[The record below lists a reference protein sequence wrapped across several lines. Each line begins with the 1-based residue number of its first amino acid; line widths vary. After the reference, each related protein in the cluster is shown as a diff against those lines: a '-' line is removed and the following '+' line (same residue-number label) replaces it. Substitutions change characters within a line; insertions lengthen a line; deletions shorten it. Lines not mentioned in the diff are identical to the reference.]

1 MATKIKGQCPFCE
14 YQITTYQEFVTHAES
29 NHPDDYLSL
38 LYHEESGTIEVIQVD
53 EIIAI
58 EKAE

>member
-1 MATKIKGQCPFCE
+1 VTTKIKGQCPFCE
-14 YQITTYQEFVTHAES
+14 YKITSYEEFVKHAES
-29 NHPDDYLSL
+29 NHENDYLSL

-53 EIIAI
+53 DIIAI